1 MTTDSRGNPALY
13 PRVVEAPSDGEA
25 RAGSSV
31 QTPFGQLSDRAAKL
45 TVMAAKN
52 WSDSLVHS
60 QTVTAA
66 TINAIV
72 GDGKKWMAVG
82 DRDTAGSV
90 LCMVAFA
97 DHAGREF
104 VARTSS
110 DVGQGGSAFIAN
122 AASWDATNNLFIYGG
137 VGGKIRT
144 LPATTAPAGTITLAT
159 GIASTDLLAIHT
171 NSAGVT
177 IAAGAHDATDITMV
191 RSTNGTSYAAPTTS
205 PPGSAGDTLNA
216 LASNGAVFVGVGA
229 TSAGVPLIWV
239 STDSGAI
246 FSVVTI
252 PGGFT
257 DLLVDITWD
266 GTVFLAIGD
275 DGAVITS
282 ATGATGSW
290 TVLTGPTSFGTGTVK
305 AVSADPITGVIL
317 ALNSANLD
325 MLEYSFDSGVTWA
338 LVPYAPRPQSGSEEW
353 GAIGFS
359 GAWAMAIMDESTD
372 ELYGTQSL
380 VIG

>member
-1 MTTDSRGNPALY
+1 MTTNSRGNPALY
-13 PRVVEAPSDGEA
+13 PRVVEAPSDGED

-52 WSDSLVHS
+52 WSDSTVVS
-60 QTVTAA
+60 ATVTDA
-66 TINAIV
+66 TVNAIV
-72 GDGKKWMAVG
+72 GDGKTWMAVG
-82 DRDTAGSV
+82 DRDEAGSV
-90 LCMVAFA
+90 RSFVAFA
-97 DHAGREF
+97 DHAGRAF
-104 VARTSS
+104 AQRTAS
-110 DVGQGGSAFIAN
+110 DVGQGGSAFISN
-122 AASWDATNNLFIYGG
+122 AASWDSTNDLFIYGG

-144 LPATTAPAGTITLAT
+144 LVASTAPGTITLAT

-177 IAAGAHDATDITMV
+177 IAAGAHDGADITMV

-205 PPGSAGDTLNA
+205 PPGSAGNTLNA

-239 STDSGAI
+239 STDSGVI

-282 ATGATGSW
+282 ATGGTGSW

-305 AVSADPITGVIL
+305 AVSADPVTGTVL

-325 MLEYSFDSGVTWA
+325 MLEYSFDSGATWA
-338 LVPYAPRPQSGSEEW
+338 LVPYAPRPQSATEEW
-353 GAIGFS
+353 GAIGFE
-359 GAWAMAIMDESTD
+359 GAWAMAIMDEATD
-372 ELYGTQSL
+372 ELYGTQSM